1 MTVDNLTKLN
11 RLINFLPRGAVVTS
25 DYLRK
30 QGYGDSLVQE
40 YKKRRWLESV
50 ERGAYKLPGDSVEW
64 FGGVYAMQK
73 QLNINIHVGAK
84 TSLSLQGYA
93 QYIPVN
99 GNVPVCHLFGYRNE
113 RLPAWFK
120 KADWNTK
127 ILYFPTKLFSRN
139 LSDTYVNYQYREFE
153 IRLSSP
159 ERAAMEMCYLIPR
172 LQEFEEAGEIIEN
185 LTVLRPGIVQ
195 LLLENCRFI
204 KVKRL
209 FLYFAD
215 RAGHDW
221 FNELNLANINL
232 GSGQRQIIKDG
243 ILDKKYL
250 ITIPKKSG
258 YESFN
263 F

>member
-1 MTVDNLTKLN
+1 
-11 RLINFLPRGAVVTS
+11 
-25 DYLRK
+25 
-30 QGYGDSLVQE
+30 
-40 YKKRRWLESV
+40 
-50 ERGAYKLPGDSVEW
+50 
-64 FGGVYAMQK
+64 
-73 QLNINIHVGAK
+73 
-84 TSLSLQGYA
+84 
-93 QYIPVN
+93 
-99 GNVPVCHLFGYRNE
+99 
-113 RLPAWFK
+113 
-120 KADWNTK
+120 
-127 ILYFPTKLFSRN
+127 
-139 LSDTYVNYQYREFE
+139 
-153 IRLSSP
+153 
-159 ERAAMEMCYLIPR
+159 MEMCYLIPR

-195 LLLENCRFI
+195 LLLESCRFI